1 MLHFLLHKFYHSE
14 KSPSSPSL
22 EVVSTENNSF
32 YSHLDMQIQAQTC
45 KHKHV
50 NSVSTPW
57 GIHLGARKS
66 AVNKTDKVPAVM
78 ELLKNL
84 FYTKGCWYAYYFTLH
99 VFPLTKTCGHLSV
112 LILIDLLIQWLHL
125 VVRFCMIVIQ
135 FVAIILNGEG
145 EAEVQNLLFFCPVE
159 SYIFIRNIIQAY
171 YKESSHAK
179 SIKVKTF

>member
-159 SYIFIRNIIQAY
+159 S
-171 YKESSHAK
+171 
-179 SIKVKTF
+179 